1 MQLKTE
7 VGRQNKPTVNLL
19 LLSCGG
25 HLPRQSRKDLFF
37 EAEFKEF
44 LLIGSADD
52 LYLIELT
59 PPEGFQNLPGMMF
72 DDGQIDHLVQ
82 SVGFLGARK
91 EFALQPKCQF

>member
-1 MQLKTE
+1 MQLQTE
-7 VGRQNKPTVNLL
+7 VARQNKPTGNLL

-25 HLPRQSRKDLFF
+25 HHLSQSPKNLFF

-59 PPEGFQNLPGMMF
+59 PPEGFQNLPRMMF
-72 DDGQIDHLVQ
+72 DDGWVDHLVQ
-82 SVGFLGARK
+82 SLGFLGARK
-91 EFALQPKCQF
+91 